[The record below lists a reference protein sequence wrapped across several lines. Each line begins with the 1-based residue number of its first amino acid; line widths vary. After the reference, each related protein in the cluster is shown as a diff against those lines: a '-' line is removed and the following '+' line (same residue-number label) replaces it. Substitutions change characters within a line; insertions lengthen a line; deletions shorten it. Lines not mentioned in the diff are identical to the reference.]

1 MKILVTGG
9 AGFIASHVADAYIKA
24 GHDVVIMDNLSTGKV
39 ENINPKAKFYQ
50 LDILDEKVKTVFQNE
65 KFDLVNHHAAQM
77 DIRKSV
83 ADPLYD
89 ARVNILGTLNLMQNS
104 VDFNVKKFIFISSGG
119 AAYGEQEIF
128 PAPETHPTCPLSPYG
143 VTKLTGEKYLYFFHT
158 TYNLQYNVLRYANVY
173 GPRQSPHGEAGVVA
187 IFTTRLLNGE
197 APVINGDGKQTRD
210 YVYVGDV
217 VRANVKLL
225 DFNQNETFN
234 IGTSIE
240 TDVNQIFH
248 HLNTLCG
255 ANKPEQHGPAKKG
268 EQLRSVIDYRKA
280 TELLNWKPE
289 MNLADGLKE
298 TVEFFKQSKVLG

>member
-24 GHDVVIMDNLSTGKV
+24 GHEVVIIDNLSTGKI
-39 ENINPKAKFYQ
+39 ENINPNAKFYQ
-50 LDILDEKVKTVFQNE
+50 LDILDEKVKEVFRTE

-128 PAPETHPTCPLSPYG
+128 PAPETHPTRPLSPYG
-143 VTKLTGEKYLYFFHT
+143 VTKLTGEKYLYFYHT
-158 TYNLQYNVLRYANVY
+158 AYGLQYNVLRYANVY

-248 HLNTLCG
+248 HLNSLCDS
-255 ANKPEQHGPAKKG
+255 NKPEQHGPAKKG
-268 EQLRSVIDYRKA
+268 EQLRSVIDYGKA
-280 TELLNWKPE
+280 IQVLDWKPE
-289 MNLADGLKE
+289 MDLATGLKE
-298 TVEFFKQSKVLG
+298 TVEFFKQKK

>member
-24 GHDVVIMDNLSTGKV
+24 GHEVVIIDNLSTGKI
-39 ENINPKAKFYQ
+39 ENINPNAKFYQ
-50 LDILDEKVKTVFQNE
+50 LDILDEKVKAVFRTE

-128 PAPETHPTCPLSPYG
+128 PAPETHPTRPLSPYG
-143 VTKLTGEKYLYFFHT
+143 VTKLTGEKYLYFYHT
-158 TYNLQYNVLRYANVY
+158 AYGLQYNVLRYANVY

-197 APVINGDGKQTRD
+197 VPVINGDGKQTRD

-217 VRANVKLL
+217 VRANVELL
-225 DFNQNETFN
+225 NFNQNETFN

-248 HLNTLCG
+248 HLNSLCG
-255 ANKPEQHGPAKKG
+255 SNKPEQHGPAKKG
-268 EQLRSVIDYRKA
+268 EQLRSVIDYSKA
-280 TELLNWKPE
+280 TQLLGWKPE
-289 MNLADGLKE
+289 VDLANGLKK
-298 TVEFFKQSKVLG
+298 TVEFFKQKK